1 MKIDRLNPDGLV
13 KMPIYTQAVR
23 VTDASLIY
31 AAGQVA
37 WDENG
42 NVIGVGD
49 LGIQTRQAA
58 QNITKILESVDADWS
73 NVIKMTLFVA
83 QYNAER
89 DRPVLIAAMQDFLDM
104 DHLPANT
111 LIGVQ
116 SLAREELL
124 IEIEVVIAVP
134 A

>member
-13 KMPIYTQAVR
+13 NMPIYSQAVR

-37 WDENG
+37 WDDKG
-42 NVIGVGD
+42 NVIGEGD
-49 LGIQTRQAA
+49 LGAQTRQAA
-58 QNITKILESVDADWS
+58 KNISKILDSVNADWS

-83 QYNAER
+83 QYQAER
-89 DRPVLIAAMQDFLDM
+89 DRPVLIEAMRDFLDM
-104 DHLPANT
+104 DNLPANT

-124 IEIEVVIAVP
+124 VEIEVVIAVP